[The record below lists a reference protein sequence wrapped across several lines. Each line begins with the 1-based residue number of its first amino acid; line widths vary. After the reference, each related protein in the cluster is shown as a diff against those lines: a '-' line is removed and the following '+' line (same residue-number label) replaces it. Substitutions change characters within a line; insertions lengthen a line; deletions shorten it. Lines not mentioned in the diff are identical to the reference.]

1 MDQQQPQD
9 ANIVNG
15 GQPAKRGR
23 TRQSKRAKDKIQ
35 AVAATLNPMA
45 SDFRQLTV
53 SQGVEKTRQWMGRF
67 DLVAAR
73 QDYKI
78 LSVRTLFPAND
89 GDPQLLQ
96 VSFQGN
102 FALEGT
108 WPMINRALH
117 ARIVEAV
124 DNSYEADAA
133 SQIAAGGAGPI
144 AAAAA
149 LRPPVI
155 AAAAAAAAVVRPFPG
170 AAVVGPIPAAAAVR
184 PIPAAAAVRPPATVA
199 GVRPGPP
206 VGARRAGDANYPII
220 IDPLII
226 DID

>member
-23 TRQSKRAKDKIQ
+23 PRQSKRAKIQ
-35 AVAATLNPMA
+35 AVVATLNPMA

-73 QDYKI
+73 PDYKI
-78 LSVRTLFPAND
+78 LSVRTLIPADD
-89 GDPQLLQ
+89 GEPQLLQ
-96 VSFQGN
+96 VFFQGN
-102 FALEGT
+102 FALDGT

-124 DNSYEADAA
+124 DTSYEADAA
-133 SQIAAGGAGPI
+133 AQIAAGGAGPI

-155 AAAAAAAAVVRPFPG
+155 AAAAAAVVRPFPG
-170 AAVVGPIPAAAAVR
+170 AAVVRPIPAAAAVR